1 VLLQPEQ
8 VHGAVA
14 RGRAQQRRP
23 NASEWIVAGRVPR
36 LNAYACGARGRFV
49 GAACSGLRGVR
60 AHTGERGPCSVACKS
75 MP

>member
-1 VLLQPEQ
+1 MPWPEAA
-8 VHGAVA
+8 HSSA
-14 RGRAQQRRP
+14 GRTAAGL